1 MIKEMGFT
9 LTALMS
15 FIKLVRE
22 VMNEIEQNLDE
33 KFRTPF
39 EIYEATLNNS
49 FIEKVERLEMSELEL
64 DREELLDRKAEIA
77 KMQQIM
83 RELQERNQMLQT
95 TIPAESSDFTM

>member
-1 MIKEMGFT
+1 
-9 LTALMS
+9 
-15 FIKLVRE
+15 
-22 VMNEIEQNLDE
+22 
-33 KFRTPF
+33 
-39 EIYEATLNNS
+39 
-49 FIEKVERLEMSELEL
+49 MSELEL

>member
-1 MIKEMGFT
+1 
-9 LTALMS
+9 
-15 FIKLVRE
+15 
-22 VMNEIEQNLDE
+22 MNEIEQNLDE

-95 TIPAESSDFTM
+95 TIPAEASDFTM